1 MFYYLKGMAVQKKE
15 SFLVLDIGG
24 AGFKVFS
31 SQASLASVALNQEV
45 TMYTYTY
52 VREDALDIFGFT
64 TVDELSFFEK
74 LIGIS
79 GVGPRLA
86 LGILSTF
93 SPQEILVALLSGDA
107 KKLSKAPGVGPK
119 LAQRMILEL
128 RDKIQTDEVKK
139 TMKMPPIP
147 MQTTE
152 SKEAIDALVA
162 LGYGEAE
169 ARSAVASFEEGT
181 SLEEIIKKALLVLA
195 R

>member
-24 AGFKVFS
+24 VGFKVFS
-31 SQASLASVALNQEV
+31 SQTSLASASLNQEI

-74 LIGIS
+74 LISIS

-93 SPQEILVALLSGDA
+93 SPQEILVAILSSDA
-107 KKLSKAPGVGPK
+107 KKLSRAPGVGPK

-128 RDKIQTDEVKK
+128 RDKIQTEDVKS
-139 TMKMPPIP
+139 TMEMQSIP
-147 MQTTE
+147 MQNAESTE
-152 SKEAIDALVA
+152 AVDALMA

-169 ARSAVASFEEGT
+169 ARRAVASCGEGA